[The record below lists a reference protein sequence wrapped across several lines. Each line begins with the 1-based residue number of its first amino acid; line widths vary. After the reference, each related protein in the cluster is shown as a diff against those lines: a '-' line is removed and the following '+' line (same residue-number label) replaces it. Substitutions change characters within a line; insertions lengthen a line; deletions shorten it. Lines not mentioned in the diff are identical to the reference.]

1 MQFRGKYA
9 FLSNFYPISIYHM
22 DVFFTSAEHAYQAS
36 KSNNKVVRERI
47 GALETP
53 AMAKQYGRHILIRPD
68 WDEVKLMMM
77 EDILRLKFHRNHIM
91 LRRLLA
97 ETNPLEIIEDNHWGD
112 RFWGSCMGYGQNH
125 LGKLLMKIRAEVLED
140 DWSQSL

>member
-1 MQFRGKYA
+1 MRFRDEYA
-9 FLSNFYPISIYHM
+9 FLSNFHPISIYHQ
-22 DVFFTSAEHAYQAS
+22 DVFFTSAEHAYQAA
-36 KSNNKVVRERI
+36 KSNNKPTRERI
-47 GALETP
+47 AALETP
-53 AMAKQYGRHILIRPD
+53 KMAKEFGRHILIRPD
-68 WDEVKLMMM
+68 WEEVKLMVM
-77 EDILRLKFHRNHIM
+77 EDILRLKFQRNHTK

-112 RFWGSCMGYGQNH
+112 RYWGSCIGYGENH